1 MLKLFATLRG
11 GGRRRKSN
19 LAIKLFML
27 SRHGDQ
33 SGLGF
38 LPSSERLIFNKM
50 DNPLSLMEELW
61 GAFQKGEKRLVVVP
75 FSAAKTQ

>member
-27 SRHGDQ
+27 SRQGDQ

-50 DNPLSLMEELW
+50 DNPLSLMEQLR
-61 GAFQKGEKRLVVVP
+61 GAFHRV
-75 FSAAKTQ
+75 KTAS

>member
-1 MLKLFATLRG
+1 MLKLFATSGG

-27 SRHGDQ
+27 SRQGDQ

-50 DNPLSLMEELW
+50 DNPLSLMEDLC
-61 GAFQKGEKRLVVVP
+61 GAFQRVKT
-75 FSAAKTQ
+75 AA